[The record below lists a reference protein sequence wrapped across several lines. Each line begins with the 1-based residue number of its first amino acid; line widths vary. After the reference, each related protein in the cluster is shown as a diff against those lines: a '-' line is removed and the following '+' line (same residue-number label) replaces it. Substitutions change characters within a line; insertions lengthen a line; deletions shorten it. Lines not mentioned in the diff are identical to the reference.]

1 MSMSKLPVF
10 VHTEKT
16 AGGAVA
22 EYFGFEKGV
31 KTPSENACVDVTY
44 YGQHGKQLRIF
55 LKTEDDR
62 ALITLRDPADRAV
75 SAFNWKRTKP
85 VGIMKKIYHWNVSNV
100 WDMWDMFNVAESF
113 NQPLHAPWY
122 QDGMHEESESE

>member
-44 YGQHGKQLRIF
+44 YGQHGKQLRFF

-75 SAFNWKRTKP
+75 SAFNWKKNKTGRDYEKDLSLERVQC
-85 VGIMKKIYHWNVSNV
+85 VGYVGYV
-100 WDMWDMFNVAESF
+100 
-113 NQPLHAPWY
+113 
-122 QDGMHEESESE
+122 

>member
-1 MSMSKLPVF
+1 MSKLPVF

-31 KTPSENACVDVTY
+31 KTPSENARVDVTY
-44 YGQHGKQLRIF
+44 YGQHGQQLRIF

-62 ALITLRDPADRAV
+62 AQKAKHAQSACFRSEPNIVCETQLV
-75 SAFNWKRTKP
+75 SQIVP
-85 VGIMKKIYHWNVSNV
+85 
-100 WDMWDMFNVAESF
+100 
-113 NQPLHAPWY
+113 
-122 QDGMHEESESE
+122 